1 MIFII
6 FSQAQLKTYL
16 GHGDEVLDTRSTC
29 DNSQIVSCGLDKTI
43 ILWDVS
49 TGVPQRKWVWNLF
62 FRNYR
67 DCDILIQMRGET
79 NTIFLYLSFVDLHTK
94 LLLKYFLHRNVP
106 FKAPVNANVLMEI
119 YLEWTR

>member
-1 MIFII
+1 MFLSDSQVIIELIFII

-49 TGVPQRKWVWNLF
+49 TGVPQRKWV
-62 FRNYR
+62 
-67 DCDILIQMRGET
+67 
-79 NTIFLYLSFVDLHTK
+79 
-94 LLLKYFLHRNVP
+94 
-106 FKAPVNANVLMEI
+106 
-119 YLEWTR
+119 